1 MSVDAIVDVGSTFLT
16 EAAANVGSIITDLG
30 TEFLSSAGELVTEVS
45 QQAVASFGGFEIA
58 GSLAGDASWFDAF
71 NPGQILDKIPGVSGF
86 DLGSITQGLPS
97 LSEITK
103 SVPSVSEFQGY
114 LKTAQTAIKQITPA
128 VQTVQNIA
136 GYAGIQI
143 PGTQILTQA
152 AGAIG
157 LAESGLSTAA
167 GISGTV
173 GKVVSAAGAVAGGE
187 SPLASIGGLI
197 KTASSVPGLEGL
209 SQVAGPVGRI
219 VDGARAVAGAESPLT
234 AIRGVFAT
242 AGPVDSGAEPPGLPG
257 QLADARPVNYT
268 LNELREMTDAES
280 EAFAKK
286 FNNGLVSFFN
296 DPSLQRPQNY
306 DAAVQSRDELIRS
319 AIGYSSAISEA
330 EQNIQSNN
338 ENIAAIEAELRDE
351 NLPDDR
357 REELEAVLQANY
369 ENNAIQQNNLDTNL
383 ENLLASE
390 ASLASDQQIIA
401 ATDAGT
407 IAAPGAVAS
416 QGASNFS
423 LVKGLNGLYSL
434 VDTVTGAVRRVGLTA
449 TQALEQIKN
458 LGITSPA
465 ADSPSA
471 APVVGGV
478 TGPDNIDVGGGFNPA
493 GELPGTSARN
503 LVQEARNQA
512 AARSVA
518 NTAAQ
523 ASDWRVRLRL
533 APNADYLYKNP
544 NGAGILDAL
553 RITDGVIFPYTPS
566 IETAYKANYDPYE
579 LTHSNYRGYFYKNSY
594 VDAINMRATFTA
606 QDTNEANYL
615 LAVIHFFRSVT
626 KMFYGNDSQ
635 RGSPPPLVYL
645 SGYGDF
651 QFNEHPCVVSQ
662 FNYTLPPDVDYI
674 RAQSAL
680 SVNTDMLGNRLRN
693 PIANNPLSYTA
704 NRLLNSGLLAGA
716 LDTRPSVANN
726 LPTKGPT
733 YVPTKMEISISMYP
747 IQSRQQVSKN
757 FSLKGFAQGN
767 LLKAGYW

>member
-16 EAAANVGSIITDLG
+16 EAAADVGSIITDLG

-71 NPGQILDKIPGVSGF
+71 NPGQILDNIPGVSDF
-86 DLGSITQGLPS
+86 NFGSITQGFPA

-114 LKTAQTAIKQITPA
+114 LKTAQTAIRQITPV
-128 VQTVQNIA
+128 VQQVQNIA

-143 PGTQILTQA
+143 PGTQILNQA
-152 AGAIG
+152 AGALG
-157 LAESGLSTAA
+157 VAESGLNTAA

-173 GKVVSAAGAVAGGE
+173 GKLVNGAQAVASGQGIAAQ
-187 SPLASIGGLI
+187 PLAVLAQS
-197 KTASSVPGLEGL
+197 T
-209 SQVAGPVGRI
+209 I
-219 VDGARAVAGAESPLT
+219 VNT
-234 AIRGVFAT
+234 
-242 AGPVDSGAEPPGLPG
+242 SGIF
-257 QLADARPVNYT
+257 
-268 LNELREMTDAES
+268 REMTDAES
-280 EAFAKK
+280 EAFTKK

-296 DPSLQRPQNY
+296 DPNLPRPQSY

-401 ATDAGT
+401 ATNAST
-407 IAAPGAVAS
+407 TAAPGAVAS

-465 ADSPSA
+465 AISPSA

-704 NRLLNSGLLAGA
+704 NRLLNSGLLTGA
-716 LDTRPSVANN
+716 LDARPSVANN

-733 YVPTKMEISISMYP
+733 YVPTKMEISIILFP

-757 FSLKGFAQGN
+757 FSVKGFAQGN